1 MKGAQKNEAYTI
13 VDAVIDLLESKSIDR
28 QDFQE
33 VVESAFISVLKKKYD
48 AEDSFY
54 VTFNLDK
61 GDIEIYREWQ
71 IVADGEVESE
81 HLEMELTRAQELDPE
96 LEVGDEYVE
105 IIDYRTFG
113 RRTITNLK
121 QALMHKI
128 REIEKNAV
136 YEEYKD
142 RVGEIIH
149 ADVHQVDRGRG
160 VILNIDRTEFRMPP
174 NEQVRSEKYHRGS
187 SLRVL
192 IKEVRRENNRDPE
205 IIVSRADPNFIRRLF
220 EVEVPEIAEGII
232 QIRRIARVPGRRTK
246 IAVESN
252 DPRIDPV
259 GSCVG
264 MKGVRIQAIVRELDN
279 EKIDIINYS
288 SDAESFIKKAMS
300 PNKPLQVRLL
310 GDNRALVVLSDE
322 EYNKM
327 IERQQRR
334 WETRNEGE
342 EFAFMP
348 NEDMVFRLASEISN
362 YQLELINETE
372 HIARQLHEEEIEEEL
387 GITDV
392 MGVSEEVSS
401 KLIDAGYY
409 LAEKMLD
416 VPLETLAEK
425 SGLPLEV
432 LRQTRRLVSSYFQDF
447 KIADVVDLPRAY
459 KEALMVAG
467 YIYVEDFLN
476 ARSDEAIERTG
487 LTEDDLVEV
496 MSILADFDSQSSDED

>member
-1 MKGAQKNEAYTI
+1 
-13 VDAVIDLLESKSIDR
+13 
-28 QDFQE
+28 
-33 VVESAFISVLKKKYD
+33 
-48 AEDSFY
+48 
-54 VTFNLDK
+54 
-61 GDIEIYREWQ
+61 
-71 IVADGEVESE
+71 
-81 HLEMELTRAQELDPE
+81 
-96 LEVGDEYVE
+96 
-105 IIDYRTFG
+105 
-113 RRTITNLK
+113 
-121 QALMHKI
+121 
-128 REIEKNAV
+128 
-136 YEEYKD
+136 
-142 RVGEIIH
+142 
-149 ADVHQVDRGRG
+149 
-160 VILNIDRTEFRMPP
+160 
-174 NEQVRSEKYHRGS
+174 
-187 SLRVL
+187 
-192 IKEVRRENNRDPE
+192 
-205 IIVSRADPNFIRRLF
+205 
-220 EVEVPEIAEGII
+220 
-232 QIRRIARVPGRRTK
+232 
-246 IAVESN
+246 
-252 DPRIDPV
+252 
-259 GSCVG
+259 
-264 MKGVRIQAIVRELDN
+264 
-279 EKIDIINYS
+279 
-288 SDAESFIKKAMS
+288 MS

-496 MSILADFDSQSSDED
+496 MRYPRRLRQPVERRGLSPVRAD